1 MMKNESALDRSIRFV
16 AGVVAFVLALF
27 IGVWSGMGIV
37 LLVIAVI
44 LLITAAA
51 GFCPLYKIL
60 GIQTNRV

>member
-37 LLVIAVI
+37 LMVIAVI
-44 LLITAAA
+44 LLISAAA

-60 GIQTNRV
+60 GIHSNRV

>member
-37 LLVIAVI
+37 LMVIAVI
-44 LLITAAA
+44 LLISAAA
-51 GFCPLYKIL
+51 GFCPFYKIL
-60 GIQTNRV
+60 GIHSNRV